1 MWCPLDEKI
10 VSLFWD
16 RNEEAIKQTEQVY
29 GAYLQ
34 KIAYNI
40 LSDSEDC
47 RECVNDAC
55 LAAWRSIPPH
65 RPTVLRSYLAKLT
78 RQIAIDRLRSRKSQ
92 KRQASEY
99 ALSLSELSD
108 TFSCGDTVEEA
119 LDAELLRET
128 IRRFLH
134 TLPKETQLAFLGRYY
149 YFDSLKEVATY
160 CGMKESK
167 LKSLL
172 YRTRQALKQ
181 HLIKEGFDL

>member
-1 MWCPLDEKI
+1 MDEKI
-10 VSLFWD
+10 VSLFWARD
-16 RNEEAIKQTEQVY
+16 EEAIKQTEQVY
-29 GAYLQ
+29 GTYLQ

-92 KRQASEY
+92 KRLASEY
-99 ALSLSELSD
+99 SVSLSELAD

-119 LDAELLRET
+119 LDAELLREA
-128 IRRFLH
+128 IGRFLH

-149 YFDSLKEVATY
+149 YFDSLKEVAVY

>member
-1 MWCPLDEKI
+1 MDEKI
-10 VSLFWD
+10 VDLFWN
-16 RNEEAIKQTEQVY
+16 REEEAIRQTEQKY
-29 GAYLQ
+29 GSYLQ

-40 LSDSEDC
+40 LADEEDSK
-47 RECVNDAC
+47 ECVNDVC

-65 RPTVLRSYLAKLT
+65 RPTVLRSYLAKLA
-78 RQIAIDRLRSRKSQ
+78 RQLAIDRLRSKKST
-92 KRQASEY
+92 KRNASQY
-99 ALSLSELSD
+99 TLSLSELSD
-108 TFSCGDTVEEA
+108 TFSDGDSVEE
-119 LDAELLRET
+119 LFNAELLRET
-128 IRRFLH
+128 IARFLH

-149 YFDSLKEVATY
+149 YFDSLKDVADY

>member
-1 MWCPLDEKI
+1 MDEKI
-10 VSLFWD
+10 VSLFWERD
-16 RNEEAIKQTEQVY
+16 EEAIKQTERVY

-40 LSDSEDC
+40 LSDDEDS

-65 RPTVLRSYLAKLT
+65 RPKVLRSYLAKLT

-99 ALSLSELSD
+99 TLSLSELAD
-108 TFSCGDTVEEA
+108 TFSCGDAVEEA
-119 LDAELLRET
+119 LNAELLREA
-128 IRRFLH
+128 IRTFLH
-134 TLPKETQLAFLGRYY
+134 TLPKETRLAFLGRYY
-149 YFDSLKEVATY
+149 YFDSLKEVASY
-160 CGMKESK
+160 CNMKESK

-172 YRTRQALKQ
+172 YRTRQALKSY
-181 HLIKEGFDL
+181 LIKEGFEL

>member
-1 MWCPLDEKI
+1 MDEKI

-29 GAYLQ
+29 GAYLR

-40 LSDSEDC
+40 LSDEEDC
-47 RECVNDAC
+47 QECVNDAC

-65 RPTVLRSYLAKLT
+65 QPKVLRSYLAKIT
-78 RQIAIDRLRSRKSQ
+78 RQLAIDRLRSRKSQ
-92 KRQASEY
+92 KRKASEY
-99 ALSLSELSD
+99 SLSLSEFSD
-108 TFSCGDTVEEA
+108 TFSIGDSVEET
-119 LDAELLRET
+119 LDAELLREA
-128 IRRFLH
+128 IHRFLH
-134 TLPKETQLAFLGRYY
+134 TLPKEVQLAFLGRYY
-149 YFDSLKEVATY
+149 YFDSLKEVASY

>member
-1 MWCPLDEKI
+1 MDENI

-16 RNEEAIKQTEQVY
+16 RNEEAIKQTEQLY
-29 GAYLQ
+29 GGYLQ
-34 KIAYNI
+34 KIAHNI
-40 LSDSEDC
+40 LSDREDS

-65 RPTVLRSYLAKLT
+65 RPKVLRSYLAKLT
-78 RQIAIDRLRSRKSQ
+78 RQIAIDRLRNRKSL

-99 ALSLSELSD
+99 SLSLSELSD
-108 TFSCGDTVEEA
+108 TFSAGDSVEEA
-119 LDAELLRET
+119 LDAELLRQV
-128 IRRFLH
+128 IGDFLH
-134 TLPKETQLAFLGRYY
+134 TLPKEAQLAFLGRYY
-149 YFDSLKEVATY
+149 YFDSLKEVASY

>member
-1 MWCPLDEKI
+1 MDEKI
-10 VSLFWD
+10 VDLFWN
-16 RNEEAIKQTEQVY
+16 REEEAIRQTEQQY
-29 GAYLQ
+29 GGYLQ

-40 LSDSEDC
+40 LSDHEDSK
-47 RECVNDAC
+47 ECVNDAC

-65 RPTVLRSYLAKLT
+65 RPMVLQSYLAKLT

-99 ALSLSELSD
+99 NVSLSELAD
-108 TFSCGDTVEEA
+108 TFSHGDTVAAA
-119 LDAELLRET
+119 LDTELLREA
-128 IRRFLH
+128 IGRFLH

-149 YFDSLKEVATY
+149 YFDSLKEVAAY

-172 YRTRQALKQ
+172 YRTRQAMKQ
-181 HLIKEGFDL
+181 YLIKEGFAL

>member
-1 MWCPLDEKI
+1 MDEKI
-10 VSLFWD
+10 VSLFWE
-16 RNEEAIKQTEQVY
+16 REEEAIMQTEQVY

-40 LSDSEDC
+40 LADREDSL
-47 RECVNDAC
+47 ECVNDVC

-65 RPTVLRSYLAKLT
+65 RPTVLRSYLAKLA

-99 ALSLSELSD
+99 SLSLSELSD
-108 TFSCGDTVEEA
+108 TFPVGDSAEEA
-119 LDAELLRET
+119 MNAELLREA
-128 IRRFLH
+128 ICGFLH
-134 TLPKETQLAFLGRYY
+134 TLPKEARLAFLGRYY
-149 YFDSLKEVATY
+149 YFDSLKEVAAY

-172 YRTRQALKQ
+172 FRTRQALKQ
-181 HLIKEGFDL
+181 HLMKEGFAL